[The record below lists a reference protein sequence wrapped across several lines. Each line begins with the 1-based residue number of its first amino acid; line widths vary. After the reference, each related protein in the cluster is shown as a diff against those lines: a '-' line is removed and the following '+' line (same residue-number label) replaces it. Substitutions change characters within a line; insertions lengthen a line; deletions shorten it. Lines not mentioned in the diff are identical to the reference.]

1 MPRFTVVLS
10 RPARQYRVVEGIEAE
25 TEAIA
30 RQKAL
35 KISRT
40 IERDHEYQVPGVE
53 IGEWETHTAVR
64 PNQRVEDV
72 TLVTP
77 V

>member
-1 MPRFTVVLS
+1 MAIFTVVVS
-10 RPARQYRVVEGIEAE
+10 RPARQYRVVEGIEAP
-25 TEAIA
+25 TEGIA

-40 IERDHEYQVPGVE
+40 IERDHEYEVPGVE